1 MGLPRLN
8 SKLLSKKPLPVKR
21 DLPQLPPL
29 SSQLLSRLLS
39 HTLDSDTPV
48 LMDSDTLD
56 THMLLDSH
64 TPLDSDMLDTHTLPP
79 PMLLPQLLPLPMLL
93 PQLLPLPTLLPQLPL
108 LFHLPQLP
116 ARPSSRTTQDSLNLT
131 SSTKLFRLGTIL
143 KM

>member
-1 MGLPRLN
+1 MGPRLN

-29 SSQLLSRLLS
+29 SSQLLSQLLS

-48 LMDSDTLD
+48 LMGSDTLD
-56 THMLLDSH
+56 SHML
-64 TPLDSDMLDTHTLPP
+64 LDSDMLDTHTLPP
-79 PMLLPQLLPLPMLL
+79 PTLLPQLLPLPMLL

-116 ARPSSRTTQDSLNLT
+116 ARLSRPSSRTTQDSLNLT
-131 SSTKLFRLGTIL
+131 SSTKLF
-143 KM
+143 

>member
-29 SSQLLSRLLS
+29 SSQLLSQLLS

-64 TPLDSDMLDTHTLPP
+64 TPLDSDMLDTRTLP
-79 PMLLPQLLPLPMLL
+79 PQLLPLPMLL
-93 PQLLPLPTLLPQLPL
+93 PQLLL

-116 ARPSSRTTQDSLNLT
+116 ARLSRPSSRTTQDSLNLT
-131 SSTKLFRLGTIL
+131 SSTKLFRLGIIL

>member
-29 SSQLLSRLLS
+29 SSQLLSQLLS

-48 LMDSDTLD
+48 LMGSDTLD
-56 THMLLDSH
+56 SHML
-64 TPLDSDMLDTHTLPP
+64 LDSDMLDTHTLPP
-79 PMLLPQLLPLPMLL
+79 PTLLPQLLPLPM
-93 PQLLPLPTLLPQLPL
+93 LLPQLPL

-116 ARPSSRTTQDSLNLT
+116 ARLSRPSSRTTQDSLNLT
-131 SSTKLFRLGTIL
+131 SSTKLFRLGIIL

>member
-29 SSQLLSRLLS
+29 SSQLLSQLLS

-79 PMLLPQLLPLPMLL
+79 QLLPLPMLL

-116 ARPSSRTTQDSLNLT
+116 ARLSRPSSRTTQDSLNLT

>member
-1 MGLPRLN
+1 MGPRLN

-29 SSQLLSRLLS
+29 SSQLLSQLLS

-56 THMLLDSH
+56 IHMLLDSH
-64 TPLDSDMLDTHTLPP
+64 TPLDSDMLDTHT
-79 PMLLPQLLPLPMLL
+79 LPLPMLL

-116 ARPSSRTTQDSLNLT
+116 ARLSRPSSRTTQDSLNLT

>member
-29 SSQLLSRLLS
+29 SSQLLSQLLS

-56 THMLLDSH
+56 TH
-64 TPLDSDMLDTHTLPP
+64 TLPP
-79 PMLLPQLLPLPMLL
+79 PTLLPQLLPLPM
-93 PQLLPLPTLLPQLPL
+93 LLPQLPL

-116 ARPSSRTTQDSLNLT
+116 AKLSRPSSRTTQDSLNLT
-131 SSTKLFRLGTIL
+131 SSTKLFRLGIIL